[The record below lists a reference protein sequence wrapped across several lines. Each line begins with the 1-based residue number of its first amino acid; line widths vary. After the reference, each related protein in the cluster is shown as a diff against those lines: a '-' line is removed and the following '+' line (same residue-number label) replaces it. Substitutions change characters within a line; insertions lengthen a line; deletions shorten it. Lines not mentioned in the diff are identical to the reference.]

1 MSKTFFVEDFQL
13 NFETIFLSSA
23 PKVDPIYELYLCK
36 AWRHKFTVIRQ
47 FISKIVHFKHT
58 SILRKKFTDPG
69 ENQKKKSY
77 LLLNS
82 FCKTKLY
89 F

>member
-47 FISKIVHFKHT
+47 FIFTIVHFKHT
-58 SILRKKFTDPG
+58 RSILRKKFTDAG
-69 ENQKKKSY
+69 EKQKR
-77 LLLNS
+77 NHI
-82 FCKTKLY
+82 
-89 F
+89 

>member
-36 AWRHKFTVIRQ
+36 HKFTIIRQ

-58 SILRKKFTDPG
+58 SILRKKFTDADEKP
-69 ENQKKKSY
+69 KKGIIFTLEFY
-77 LLLNS
+77 L
-82 FCKTKLY
+82 
-89 F
+89 